1 MLETLVIYCIRPLP
15 SIIICFMGIVA
26 FKYGLQRFGV
36 LFKVPLWL
44 VFVVLWLL
52 GTLTG
57 FLFGVQAVQKIPALA
72 LPIFLIGILFWIV
85 SLIFGSK
92 RTKVRRSEE
101 HT

>member
-1 MLETLVIYCIRPLP
+1 
-15 SIIICFMGIVA
+15 MGIVA

-92 RTKVRRSEE
+92 RTKVR
-101 HT
+101 